1 MTDET
6 GLFGADPALPP
17 LPPVLR
23 TVERRS
29 SSSAGGSVTSPETGG
44 VVTADLLDRV
54 RERLAG
60 ESGDPEPARVA
71 EAIRAEAGGVL
82 GDTDLLR
89 ALRLLQT
96 ELTGAG
102 ALEPLL
108 HDPNIA
114 DVLVTAPDAVWMD
127 RGRGLEK
134 TPITFPDEAAVR
146 RLAQRLALSAGRRL
160 DDAQPWVDGRLPA
173 LDAALGETFGVRLHA
188 VLAPI
193 AHGGTCLSLRVLRPA
208 TQGLDALAASNAVPA
223 EALALL
229 RRIIRARLAFL
240 VVGGTGA
247 GKTTLLS
254 ALLAE
259 VNPRERIVCVEDAA
273 ELAPPHPHVVRL
285 VARPANIEGVG
296 QITVRDLVRQAL
308 RMRPDRIVVGE
319 VRGAEVVDLLT
330 ALNTG
335 HDGGA
340 GTVHAN
346 SPREVPAR
354 LEALAALGGMDRAA
368 LHSQLAAAVQVVL
381 HVHRRADG
389 SRELREIGMVARDSG
404 GQVHI
409 GPAWCAEAAGP
420 TPAGGA
426 LDRLLRD
433 RLRP

>member
-1 MTDET
+1 M
-6 GLFGADPALPP
+6 
-17 LPPVLR
+17 
-23 TVERRS
+23 
-29 SSSAGGSVTSPETGG
+29 SAILT
-44 VVTADLLDRV
+44 TALLDRV
-54 RERLAG
+54 RERLAT
-60 ESGDPEPARVA
+60 ETGDPDPAQVA
-71 EAIRAEAGGVL
+71 AAIRAEAGGVL

-102 ALEPLL
+102 VLEPLL
-108 HDPNIA
+108 HDPHVA
-114 DVLVTAPDAVWMD
+114 DVLVTGPDAVWID
-127 RGRGLEK
+127 RGHGLER
-134 TPITFPDEAAVR
+134 TSITCSDEAAGR
-146 RLAQRLALSAGRRL
+146 RRAQRLALSAGRRL
-160 DDAQPWVDGRLPA
+160 DDAQPWVDGRLTGTG
-173 LDAALGETFGVRLHA
+173 AALGDSFGVRLHA
-188 VLAPI
+188 VLAPV

-208 TQGLDALAASNAVPA
+208 TQGLDALAAAGAVPA
-223 EALALL
+223 DAKVLL
-229 RRIIRARLAFL
+229 KRIVRARLAFL

-254 ALLAE
+254 GLLAT
-259 VNPRERIVCVEDAA
+259 VDPSERIVCVEDAA

-285 VARPANIEGVG
+285 VARTANVEGVG
-296 QITVRDLVRQAL
+296 EITVRDLVRQAL

-381 HVHRRADG
+381 HVHRRSDG
-389 SRELREIGMVARDSG
+389 SRGLREIGLVHRSG
-404 GQVHI
+404 EGHVRI
-409 GPAWCAEAAGP
+409 TPAWHDKGAAPAAADLSSLLAER
-420 TPAGGA
+420 
-426 LDRLLRD
+426 LDR
-433 RLRP
+433 

>member
-1 MTDET
+1 MS
-6 GLFGADPALPP
+6 AL
-17 LPPVLR
+17 
-23 TVERRS
+23 
-29 SSSAGGSVTSPETGG
+29 
-44 VVTADLLDRV
+44 VTAELLDRV

-60 ESGDPEPARVA
+60 TPSAPEPAAVA
-71 EAIRAEAGGVL
+71 AAIRAEAGGVL

-96 ELTGAG
+96 EMTGAG
-102 ALEPLL
+102 VLEPLL
-108 HDPNIA
+108 HDPRVA
-114 DVLVTAPDAVWMD
+114 DVLVTAPDAVWID
-127 RGRGLEK
+127 RGHGLEK
-134 TPITFPDEAAVR
+134 TSVTFQDEAAVR
-146 RLAQRLALSAGRRL
+146 RLAQRLALAAGRRL
-160 DDAQPWVDGRLPA
+160 DDAQPWVDGRLA
-173 LDAALGETFGVRLHA
+173 GSEAALGDSFGVRLHA

-208 TQGLDALAASNAVPA
+208 TQGLDALVASGAVLPKA
-223 EALALL
+223 KTLL
-229 RRIIRARLAFL
+229 ERIIRARLAFL

-254 ALLAE
+254 GLLAK
-259 VNPRERIVCVEDAA
+259 VDARERIVCVEDAA

-285 VARPANIEGVG
+285 VARTANVEGVG
-296 QITVRDLVRQAL
+296 VVSVRDLVRQAL

-368 LHSQLAAAVQVVL
+368 LHSQLAAAIQVVL
-381 HVHRRADG
+381 HVERRADG
-389 SRELREIGMVARDSG
+389 SRGLREIGVLDRAESGNVRIVA
-404 GQVHI
+404 
-409 GPAWCAEAAGP
+409 AWRAD
-420 TPAGGA
+420 GGA
-426 LDRLLRD
+426 VPGAGQLEGLLAERVGQ
-433 RLRP
+433 